1 MPTYT
6 TNTKATFF
14 FKSLFPSINNCF
26 LENCCSIVLNYEVVI
41 NKIVF
46 ASKIIFLEKT
56 EENKGMYRRKYIS
69 KITRILGH
77 INRSILLLISISPH
91 QIMKREWNI
100 VLKVI
105 TGFPGYSSF
114 SLFLHFDKWKMESLF
129 IRFCYFFFF
138 RLVQK
143 GKVFFKNTRKW
154 EMSHILH
161 FLILFTLQIMH
172 DVIARV

>member
-6 TNTKATFF
+6 TNTKATFFF

-91 QIMKREWNI
+91 QIMNREWNI

-105 TGFPGYSSF
+105 TGFPGYSGF

-129 IRFCYFFFF
+129 IRFRYFFFISAE
-138 RLVQK
+138 
-143 GKVFFKNTRKW
+143 GESFFKIRGNEKCRPSCTFQYC
-154 EMSHILH
+154 LH
-161 FLILFTLQIMH
+161 CK
-172 DVIARV
+172 